1 MDEDI
6 LAEKQ
11 VTVRPICEKP
21 MTALVGDGNQSNQH
35 QTEIPSEPEKSHSFV
50 SFPSFGEE
58 PRPPFDVFSILRL
71 GLKRT
76 T

>member
-35 QTEIPSEPEKSHSFV
+35 QTEIPSEPEKSFL
-50 SFPSFGEE
+50 FP
-58 PRPPFDVFSILRL
+58 PL
-71 GLKRT
+71 GRSQGHHLMSSVYWDWG
-76 T
+76 